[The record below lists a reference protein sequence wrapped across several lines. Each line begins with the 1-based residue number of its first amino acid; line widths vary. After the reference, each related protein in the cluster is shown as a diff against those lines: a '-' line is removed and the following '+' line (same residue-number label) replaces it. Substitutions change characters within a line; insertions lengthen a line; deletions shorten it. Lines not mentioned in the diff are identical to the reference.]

1 MTQRALAP
9 EGSRSTGRPPSGYP
23 LEWALFRDPTP
34 SYADL
39 SQFRLETSVTAPRLV
54 AIVSLILVLL
64 AAPLGAQAQQADKNP
79 RVALLSVG
87 LVPERI
93 EAFRDGLRQL
103 GYVERQTVAIEVR
116 DAQGNADRLPG
127 FAAELVRLKIDVIV
141 AAGSDALRAA
151 QQATRTIPIVM
162 AVGGGDLVA
171 SGLVTSLA
179 RPGGNITGLTT
190 LSAHIMAKRL
200 QLIKEA
206 VPKAT
211 RVAVLW
217 RRDNP
222 SHQSNLKGIEG
233 AAASMGVTLQPA
245 QARDAAELDAA
256 FAAMTKGRAGAV
268 LVLGDLLFESQ
279 RSRIVDLA
287 ARGGLPAMYFAKGF
301 VQAGGLMS
309 YATDQNDLYRRAAG
323 YVDKIL
329 KGAKPADLPV
339 EQPTKFELVINLKT
353 AKRLGLT
360 IPPSVLARAD
370 EIIE

>member
-1 MTQRALAP
+1 MR
-9 EGSRSTGRPPSGYP
+9 
-23 LEWALFRDPTP
+23 
-34 SYADL
+34 
-39 SQFRLETSVTAPRLV
+39 
-54 AIVSLILVLL
+54 VSLVVLLTLALL

-141 AAGSDALRAA
+141 AAGSDAIRAA

-190 LSAHIMAKRL
+190 L

-206 VPKAT
+206 FPKAT

-245 QARDAAELDAA
+245 EARDAAELDAA

-268 LVLGDLLFESQ
+268 LVLGDVLFESQ

-329 KGAKPADLPV
+329 KGAKPADLPI
-339 EQPTKFELVINLKT
+339 EQPTTFELVINLKT
-353 AKRLGLT
+353 AKALGLT
-360 IPPSVLARAD
+360 IPPAVLARAD
-370 EIIE
+370 EVIQ